1 MIRTSHE
8 INKELR
14 HMGNVLFS
22 WFSALGS
29 VKQFLK
35 HFMVCHIVD
44 LFHNF
49 DSVLVD
55 QSWIRYFDEA
65 DNSPFLI
72 PPKLSKIIPF
82 LVIISFN
89 FTQMFQQKFMVTS
102 SVNLIINRLTVSFE
116 VDHTSFRIA
125 WGSIIDF
132 SSTKNL
138 CLMKIRF

>member
-1 MIRTSHE
+1 
-8 INKELR
+8 
-14 HMGNVLFS
+14 MGNALFS

-29 VKQFLK
+29 VKNFLK
-35 HFMVCHIVD
+35 HFMVFHIVD

-49 DSVLVD
+49 DSVLVA
-55 QSWIRYFDEA
+55 QFWIQYFDEA

-72 PPKLSKIIPF
+72 PQKLSKIKPF
-82 LVIISFN
+82 SVIISFHLK
-89 FTQMFQQKFMVTS
+89 FFGGKFMVTS